1 MSDGGGVVKKKVN
14 VWTIVLCVSLVLLL
28 LLALVSDAMSVGDKL
43 ASVNVYLAVAFYVLI
58 GVVVCVGIVY
68 PLVGVFFA
76 PVFSLDKLHGADGSV
91 HMKWCRKLVK
101 NLISNV
107 DLTDEEKVQ
116 ITGYLGQGDSADD
129 LLIEFYDRKITPV
142 LNREIYETAKKVLIV
157 TAVSQNSTVDMIGMA
172 SANFTLI
179 KRIVE
184 ICGFRPNNVQVF
196 RLYLRVLSMTM
207 LAGALEDINMEDLV
221 SKATESTF
229 GKALGLVS
237 ASAVQGTVN
246 ALTTLRI
253 GVITKNYL
261 LNADVSMTR
270 KELRKKSYTEA
281 FGILQNIL
289 KQNFGEKVDKVK
301 DPVKRFFGRKKNEVE
316 VLPGE

>member
-1 MSDGGGVVKKKVN
+1 MKKKVN
-14 VWTIVLCVSLVLLL
+14 VWTVVLCVSLLLL
-28 LLALVSDAMSVGDKL
+28 LVLALVSDAMSVGDKL
-43 ASVNVYLAVAFYVLI
+43 ASVN
-58 GVVVCVGIVY
+58 
-68 PLVGVFFA
+68 
-76 PVFSLDKLHGADGSV
+76 
-91 HMKWCRKLVK
+91 
-101 NLISNV
+101 
-107 DLTDEEKVQ
+107 
-116 ITGYLGQGDSADD
+116 
-129 LLIEFYDRKITPV
+129 
-142 LNREIYETAKKVLIV
+142 IY
-157 TAVSQNSTVDMIGMA
+157 
-172 SANFTLI
+172 
-179 KRIVE
+179 
-184 ICGFRPNNVQVF
+184 
-196 RLYLRVLSMTM
+196 

-301 DPVKRFFGRKKNEVE
+301 DPVKRFFGRRKNEPE
-316 VLPGE
+316 LLTGE

>member
-1 MSDGGGVVKKKVN
+1 
-14 VWTIVLCVSLVLLL
+14 
-28 LLALVSDAMSVGDKL
+28 
-43 ASVNVYLAVAFYVLI
+43 
-58 GVVVCVGIVY
+58 
-68 PLVGVFFA
+68 
-76 PVFSLDKLHGADGSV
+76 
-91 HMKWCRKLVK
+91 
-101 NLISNV
+101 
-107 DLTDEEKVQ
+107 
-116 ITGYLGQGDSADD
+116 
-129 LLIEFYDRKITPV
+129 
-142 LNREIYETAKKVLIV
+142 
-157 TAVSQNSTVDMIGMA
+157 
-172 SANFTLI
+172 
-179 KRIVE
+179 VE